1 MIGFDSD
8 GVARDFADFK
18 SPSLSREG
26 GLNNG
31 EMLNDV
37 EKCI

>member
-18 SPSLSREG
+18 SPSLS
-26 GLNNG
+26 NNG